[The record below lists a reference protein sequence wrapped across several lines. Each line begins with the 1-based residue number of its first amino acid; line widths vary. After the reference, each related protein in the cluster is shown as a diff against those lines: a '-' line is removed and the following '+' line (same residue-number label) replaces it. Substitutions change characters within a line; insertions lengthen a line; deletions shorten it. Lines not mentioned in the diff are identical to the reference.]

1 MFDPRLSLL
10 DKKLENIKNIILFGS
25 GKGGVGKSVISSAIA
40 YILSERDYSVAYIDL
55 DFYGPSGQNLF
66 PVDTQFKGGRE
77 GIELPVSDNVRVMS
91 IGYMLGDNP
100 FPIAGKEK
108 IDLLIDLFSIL
119 NFPNLDFM
127 VIDLPPG
134 MGDELTF
141 TQRLFKD
148 KVSIAVVTTSSELS
162 LNVVS
167 RLVRYLKVENIRTLG
182 VIINMAN
189 LFGEYSPIQI
199 GQKLQLEVL
208 GTVSYYP
215 ELEQFKT
222 IREKI
227 ENVPEFRRQL
237 REIVDSILDKL
248 NPF

>member
-10 DKKLENIKNIILFGS
+10 EKKLENTENIILFGS
-25 GKGGVGKSVISSAIA
+25 GKGGVGKSVISSAA
-40 YILSERDYSVAYIDL
+40 SYILSETGYNVAYIDL
-55 DFYGPSGQNLF
+55 DFYGPSSQNLF
-66 PVDTQFKGGRE
+66 PVGAQFKGGRG
-77 GIELPVSDNVRVMS
+77 GIELPVSNNVRVMS
-91 IGYMLGDNP
+91 IGYMLGDKP
-100 FPIAGKEK
+100 FPITGKEK

-119 NFPNLDFM
+119 NFPILDFM

-141 TQRLFKD
+141 TQRLFRD
-148 KVSIAVVTTSSELS
+148 KISMAVVTTGSELS

-167 RLVRYLKVENIRTLG
+167 RLVKYLRVENIHTLG

-222 IREKI
+222 VKEKI
-227 ENVPEFRRQL
+227 ENVPGFRKQL
-237 REIVDSILDKL
+237 EGIVDGILDKL
-248 NPF
+248 NL